1 MRKRAQLLV
10 TSSTCSTYI
19 QLSDA
24 EAGAAAGDLV
34 NVYYVHEDAEAGAAA
49 SDLAFVYYHGV
60 DAEDSGWLQDFR
72 VRHPVLPSQL
82 QYSEEAAEMEGN
94 RLPGSVRADGS
105 GLRSVKECR

>member
-49 SDLAFVYYHGV
+49 SDLAFVYYVHDLAPKTQGHTT
-60 DAEDSGWLQDFR
+60 G
-72 VRHPVLPSQL
+72 
-82 QYSEEAAEMEGN
+82 G
-94 RLPGSVRADGS
+94 
-105 GLRSVKECR
+105 